1 MKMKIIFISV
11 HGKKNTSYIFFH
23 VSNHHAD
30 NCQTFE
36 MQVMIDYKKHTI
48 CKVIIEFSNVL

>member
-1 MKMKIIFISV
+1 MV
-11 HGKKNTSYIFFH
+11 KKYKLDFFFLH

-36 MQVMIDYKKHTI
+36 MQVMIDYKTHTI

>member
-11 HGKKNTSYIFFH
+11 HGKKIQVRIFFH

-30 NCQTFE
+30 NCHTFE

>member
-1 MKMKIIFISV
+1 MVKKIQV
-11 HGKKNTSYIFFH
+11 RFFH

-36 MQVMIDYKKHTI
+36 MQVMIDLKKQTI

>member
-1 MKMKIIFISV
+1 MKIIFISV
-11 HGKKNTSYIFFH
+11 HGKKKYKLDFFFH

>member
-1 MKMKIIFISV
+1 MKIIFISV